1 MNLTDDSVPLVY
13 RAIAELL
20 VSYASDELVGISC
33 IAKGAD
39 SIFAEAVLD
48 AGGQL
53 EVVVPSKN
61 YRQTKVKPEHVAQ
74 FDSLIGRASKVHVL
88 EHDEANREAYEAANT
103 FLLDTCDELFAVWDG
118 QSGVDKGST
127 GAVVEMARSRSV
139 RTTVIWP

>member
-48 AGGQL
+48 AGGRL
-53 EVVVPSKN
+53 EVVVPSRD

-74 FDSLIGRASKVHVL
+74 FESLVDRASMVHTL
-88 EHDEANREAYEAANT
+88 DYEEANRDAYEAANV
-103 FLLDTCDELFAVWDG
+103 FLLDSSDELFAVWDG

-127 GAVVEMARSRSV
+127 GSVVE
-139 RTTVIWP
+139 